1 MEAMTRLLL
10 AVTLVAMVA
19 TLPVSFGKV
28 TEEIRTTI
36 DINDDEAAELSENQ
50 VAEARTELRKIGLKS
65 TREKTMYTDAAGKEM
80 ERTTYTV
87 TAPSSTER
95 LVAHALV
102 LHSVVPNV
110 FTAADVQEVR
120 DLEERRESDAAVG
133 SVLNNKPRFMVK
145 FTSERPAPATKT
157 RKRRWL
163 LKIDLSEK
171 KFRVSIQLW

>member
-157 RKRRWL
+157 RKRRCVNNFDL
-163 LKIDLSEK
+163 LPK
-171 KFRVSIQLW
+171 KFRVSAQLW